1 MLEDVHFLVR
11 CLRYR
16 LRTESLQ
23 IKTLLR
29 LRLTGATVLDIGAN
43 KGIYSYWLAKAVG
56 THGRVLAIE
65 PQPEMSEYIR
75 QRRLGSTVEI
85 VNLALSDADG
95 VSQLS
100 RKRPGDGSASLSRN
114 IGTSIPV
121 KLAKLDDIGPIS
133 NLKFI
138 KCDVEGHELK
148 VFRGGENL
156 IRKFSPVIQFESM
169 SGEIAPLLEFFSD
182 LGYLGI
188 MFLGKT
194 YARIEELSRTPH
206 PKFGLSGHRDF
217 IFFPKDAVGS
227 IIPQDHQMM
236 RWYRAL

>member
-1 MLEDVHFLVR
+1 MLEDVHFLLR

-16 LRTESLQ
+16 FRTESLQ
-23 IKTLLR
+23 LKTLLH

-56 THGRVLAIE
+56 RHGRVLAIE
-65 PQPEMSEYIR
+65 PQPEMAQYIR
-75 QRRLGSTVEI
+75 QRRLGPNVEI

-114 IGTSIPV
+114 IGSSIPV
-121 KLAKLDDIGPIS
+121 KLAKLDDLGPIS

-138 KCDVEGHELK
+138 KCDVEGHELN
-148 VFRGGENL
+148 VFRGGEHL
-156 IRKFSPVIQFESM
+156 IRRFSPVIQFESM
-169 SGEIAPLLEFFSD
+169 LGEIDPLLEFFSD

-188 MFLGKT
+188 MFLGKR
-194 YARIEELSRTPH
+194 YARIEELSRSPH
-206 PKFGLSGHRDF
+206 PKFGLTGHRDF
-217 IFFPKDAVGS
+217 LFFPRDAVGS
-227 IIPQDHQMM
+227 IIPRDHQMM
-236 RWYRAL
+236 RWHSPL

>member
-1 MLEDVHFLVR
+1 MLEDVHFFVR

-23 IKTLLR
+23 LKALLR

-56 THGRVLAIE
+56 PRGRVLAIE
-65 PQPEMSEYIR
+65 PQPEMAEYIR
-75 QRRLGSTVEI
+75 QRGLGPNVEI
-85 VNLALSDADG
+85 VNLALSDAGG

-114 IGTSIPV
+114 IGGSIPV

-148 VFRGGENL
+148 VFRGGEHL
-156 IRKFSPVIQFESM
+156 IRKFSPVIQFESTP
-169 SGEIAPLLEFFSD
+169 GEITPLLEFFSS
-182 LGYLGI
+182 LGYSGI

-194 YARIEELSRTPH
+194 YAQIKDISTIPH

-217 IFFPKDAVGS
+217 IFFPKEAIGS
-227 IIPQDHQMM
+227 IIPQDHDMM
-236 RWYRAL
+236 RWHKDR